1 MVLSAGILMGSR
13 CREFKRLD
21 QFLSDPVP
29 YTRPWEK
36 YGKLP
41 GDYDSESSSDLS
53 DTADLSESSSEM
65 FSDSESRNSE
75 SDGRMICN
83 PLQIGDIV
91 HWEKSPHVLFV
102 VAKQPEN
109 GWIELLSPDG
119 RQMAEPS
126 SLRTLLP
133 MNTIRGLESDNEH
146 DLRFRQSLL
155 ERLTENQLDYLLSCM
170 E

>member
-1 MVLSAGILMGSR
+1 M
-13 CREFKRLD
+13 
-21 QFLSDPVP
+21 
-29 YTRPWEK
+29 
-36 YGKLP
+36 
-41 GDYDSESSSDLS
+41 
-53 DTADLSESSSEM
+53 
-65 FSDSESRNSE
+65 
-75 SDGRMICN
+75 
-83 PLQIGDIV
+83 

-155 ERLTENQLDYLLSCM
+155 ERLTENQLDYLLSCR